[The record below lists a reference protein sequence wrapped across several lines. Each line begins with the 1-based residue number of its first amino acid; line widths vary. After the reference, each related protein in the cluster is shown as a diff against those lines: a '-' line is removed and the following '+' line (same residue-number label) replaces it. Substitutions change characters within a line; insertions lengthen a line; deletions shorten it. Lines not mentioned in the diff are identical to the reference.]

1 MTASPGPRP
10 GPRHL
15 HVDPEDV
22 RRFGRRMVDI
32 VVEQLAEPG
41 GRPIYPPPRTPEE
54 TAALLGGAPPQEGT
68 DPLDLLER
76 VRRDLLPASANF
88 LHPGIMAWV
97 AATPLPL
104 PGLLDGLLGAL
115 RIFPHAWKLTPG
127 SIQMELTVGRWLA
140 QMVGYP
146 GDAFGYV
153 TTGGTMANLYGLA
166 AARSDRAGWDVRER
180 GAAGGPALTVYASE
194 HAHICIEQSMALLG
208 LGTANLR
215 RIPLDDG
222 SRLRCDL
229 LRAAIGRD
237 RDRGLRPLCVV
248 GTAGTTPTGAV
259 DPLDAIADVAGENG
273 LWFHV
278 DGSYGAL
285 AALDPRRAHL
295 FEGIARADSLAVD
308 PHKWLNVPFE
318 AGCILVRDKA
328 CLERAF
334 GCVPAYL
341 SGGDSPVGH
350 DHWHYGFELTR
361 ADRAAKIWLALSQYG
376 VRAFAEMISAHNDL
390 AGRLHGLLRDDPD
403 FEPVHVPSLSV
414 LCFRYAPEGLPDP
427 AVDDLNA
434 RIEGLLNA
442 QGRVAVAAS
451 AFGGRP
457 VLRVCFVNHRTS
469 WEDVL
474 AAVEEIRGIGRSLA
488 WPSSRPRTATA

>member
-1 MTASPGPRP
+1 MTMPGTPDP
-10 GPRHL
+10 HHL

-22 RRFGRRMVDI
+22 RKFGHRMVDI
-32 VVEQLAEPG
+32 VVEHLADPG
-41 GRPIYPPPRTPEE
+41 GRPVYPPPRTPAEA
-54 TAALLGGAPPQEGT
+54 AALLGRTPPWEGS
-68 DPLDLLER
+68 DPMALLER
-76 VRRDLLPASANF
+76 LRRDLVPASANF

-140 QMVGYP
+140 QMVGFP
-146 GDAFGYV
+146 DDAFGYV

-166 AARSDRAGWDVRER
+166 AARCDRAGWDMRER
-180 GAAGGPALTVYASE
+180 GVAGGPGLTVYASE
-194 HAHICIEQSMALLG
+194 HAHICIEQSLALLG

-215 RIPLDDG
+215 RIALDEG

-229 LRAAIGRD
+229 LLAAIE
-237 RDRGLRPLCVV
+237 RDRGDGLRPICVV

-259 DPLDAIADVAGENG
+259 DPLDAIADVAQENG
-273 LWFHV
+273 LWYHV

-285 AALDPRRAHL
+285 AALDPRKRPL
-295 FEGIARADSLAVD
+295 FAGLARADSLAVD
-308 PHKWLNVPFE
+308 PHKWLNIPFE
-318 AGCILVRDKA
+318 AGCILVKDKA

-341 SGGDSPVGH
+341 SGGDSSAGH

-361 ADRAAKIWLALSQYG
+361 ADRATKIWLALSQYG
-376 VRAFAEMISAHNDL
+376 VRAFADMVSAHNDL
-390 AGRLHGLLRDDPD
+390 AAGLHGLLLLDPD

-414 LCFRYAPEGLPDP
+414 LCFRYAPRGLPDH
-427 AVDDLNA
+427 AVDRVNGRIEGQLNA
-434 RIEGLLNA
+434 R
-442 QGRVAVAAS
+442 GRVAVAGS
-451 AFGGRP
+451 AFRGRP

-469 WEDVL
+469 WADVL
-474 AAVEEIRGIGRSLA
+474 AAVEEIREVGKGLA
-488 WPSSRPRTATA
+488 DASRREAAAV